1 MTMTIAQILN
11 KTSLFK
17 ALSDEQLMAVMQ
29 VGREIVFPRG
39 IEIYR
44 HGQQAK
50 TLYVLLSGAVSLKI
64 DGPEELDIMG
74 EALEKPGSV
83 FGMAALTKF
92 HVYSVTA
99 TCTKSTTAFALD
111 SDCLQDIIRREPA
124 AGLEVMA
131 ELAQL
136 YLNRL
141 NYTRRAIT
149 NLFRIFKSQTHK
161 AQVYDV
167 YSEPE

>member
-1 MTMTIAQILN
+1 MTIAQILN

-17 ALSDEQLMAVMQ
+17 ALSDDQLKAVIQ
-29 VGREIVFPRG
+29 LGQKRSFERG
-39 IEIYR
+39 EEIYR
-44 HGQQAK
+44 HGQQVK
-50 TLYVLLSGAVSLKI
+50 KLYVLLSGAVSLKI
-64 DGPEELDIMG
+64 DGPEELDIMA

-83 FGMAALTKF
+83 FGMAALSKS

-111 SDCLQDIIRREPA
+111 SDGLRDIIRREPA
-124 AGLEVMA
+124 VGLEVMA

-149 NLFRIFKSQTHK
+149 NLFKIFKSQIRK
-161 AQVYDV
+161 AEVFDV
-167 YSEPE
+167 YSELD